1 MTDSIIQIKR
11 SSNTA
16 TPTSLANGELAYS
29 YASNNLFIGMPGT
42 GVIKI
47 GGASDVHKLDH
58 ADGVLTVS
66 SAVVTN
72 ASGFVDNFK
81 TLNLTSQGTQTA
93 NVINA
98 QDITVSNTLAVDG
111 NIILRGSSLTLGDG
125 GDTISLGATVNS
137 SIIPTTG
144 NTFTLGDTTNR
155 YLQVFANQMTVA
167 ADPISP
173 FQVSTK
179 QYVDNV
185 ADQLNGNTIIVGVP
199 TDGAWSNNK
208 ASAGEGG
215 VVDIV
220 YTDKIADAID
230 KLNEATYNIYQNT
243 YVRDVTFTVSSGA
256 AGGTPL
262 NTTLNIVT
270 TGNPNL
276 YDIDWG
282 DGSWSNNTSDS
293 TPSHQYTDNTNSPF
307 DIVVTAKNTNA
318 KGSGNTATVSTADA
332 VILYTSD
339 PISAFQMYDAAS
351 GGNVITEANIN
362 QTVYLDSNTTNA
374 NDVVA
379 TFFVNWGDSSS
390 QSISNTSVAGGP
402 QGTRLTK
409 TYTAGTGVGSNTISY
424 SINTHATADPSV
436 IPHTATTTLKIFD
449 TAIAAPAGL
458 VSKNIQ
464 FVSGSQGSNPKVA
477 HGFVDASG
485 GTTALVVGATPT
497 RRYTGSGSVNTTGT
511 ANSSLTYNADGGT
524 LSAYIDGGASG
535 AVVFDSSDNSGTV
548 TNLIVAEEDYYNYNG
563 SGSSISASNRTF
575 APGLYKGFRARINK
589 GSHSTGAHSYKLVH
603 SVTGNT
609 AQIDFITDNLTGTPV
624 LAFNGTTVTQN
635 TAGTLAYVSGIPY
648 YTNDAILDVAG
659 VLVANVAGQTYRNT
673 TSFLTVQNG
682 TNTESDSGSAINTQ
696 TRNYQQILPSSTLNS
711 NNPIA
716 NTGVGANVACETFQI
731 NVSGGGRCV
740 EGIAMYGKNVNGN
753 GSTLQYANTQI
764 QSQNGNSSGVNEN
777 TIVVSDSL
785 GGTYNDD
792 GKRIVTGFAGA
803 TPAFSSSTNYYT
815 GAAWTGSQTIA
826 GTDEA
831 VTRFG
836 TIKHFTTDLSSGY
849 LPVGPDL
856 NTSRSGR
863 QYFRFAFRR
872 SVMANFTITMSG
884 RVSSFH
890 IAAPATSIDS
900 TSSVNGWLN
909 AGAVYAGA
917 GTPGANVAAGG
928 NGDDGC
934 AQTAGDTIVD
944 GTTYSSR
951 SFTLTLGDQNASSSF
966 GNQILVSIGL
976 DPGDSITGLSI
987 A

>member
-1 MTDSIIQIKR
+1 
-11 SSNTA
+11 
-16 TPTSLANGELAYS
+16 
-29 YASNNLFIGMPGT
+29 
-42 GVIKI
+42 
-47 GGASDVHKLDH
+47 
-58 ADGVLTVS
+58 
-66 SAVVTN
+66 
-72 ASGFVDNFK
+72 
-81 TLNLTSQGTQTA
+81 
-93 NVINA
+93 
-98 QDITVSNTLAVDG
+98 
-111 NIILRGSSLTLGDG
+111 
-125 GDTISLGATVNS
+125 
-137 SIIPTTG
+137 
-144 NTFTLGDTTNR
+144 
-155 YLQVFANQMTVA
+155 
-167 ADPISP
+167 
-173 FQVSTK
+173 
-179 QYVDNV
+179 
-185 ADQLNGNTIIVGVP
+185 
-199 TDGAWSNNK
+199 
-208 ASAGEGG
+208 
-215 VVDIV
+215 
-220 YTDKIADAID
+220 
-230 KLNEATYNIYQNT
+230 
-243 YVRDVTFTVSSGA
+243 
-256 AGGTPL
+256 
-262 NTTLNIVT
+262 
-270 TGNPNL
+270 
-276 YDIDWG
+276 
-282 DGSWSNNTSDS
+282 
-293 TPSHQYTDNTNSPF
+293 
-307 DIVVTAKNTNA
+307 
-318 KGSGNTATVSTADA
+318 
-332 VILYTSD
+332 
-339 PISAFQMYDAAS
+339 
-351 GGNVITEANIN
+351 
-362 QTVYLDSNTTNA
+362 
-374 NDVVA
+374 
-379 TFFVNWGDSSS
+379 
-390 QSISNTSVAGGP
+390 
-402 QGTRLTK
+402 
-409 TYTAGTGVGSNTISY
+409 
-424 SINTHATADPSV
+424 
-436 IPHTATTTLKIFD
+436 
-449 TAIAAPAGL
+449 
-458 VSKNIQ
+458 
-464 FVSGSQGSNPKVA
+464 
-477 HGFVDASG
+477 
-485 GTTALVVGATPT
+485 
-497 RRYTGSGSVNTTGT
+497 
-511 ANSSLTYNADGGT
+511 
-524 LSAYIDGGASG
+524 
-535 AVVFDSSDNSGTV
+535 
-548 TNLIVAEEDYYNYNG
+548 
-563 SGSSISASNRTF
+563 
-575 APGLYKGFRARINK
+575 
-589 GSHSTGAHSYKLVH
+589 
-603 SVTGNT
+603 VTGNT